1 MRLLRF
7 HFSHSLF
14 DPLLRRH
21 SQCPATCHSTLG
33 PSPALI
39 AKAGR
44 LPCGLAWSVHVADD
58 ALRKQLVPTTSH
70 TMLAL
75 RYAFIAT
82 LRRRRPRHRRPRR
95 RRRPSPRAAT
105 RRRRPSRP
113 SSPSRSARSCVCRLY
128 VCRRACRGAR
138 AGGRRADGA
147 AQRPRVLCPIV
158 LYTVIQTISP
168 DNSNIHPRSLAV
180 PTCTRAP
187 GPGGGRRGTRLRP
200 RAPVPGPGHRG
211 VPGLRERIC
220 RRRGEL
226 LCAPGGAASPGL
238 PRAAKSHQFV
248 PLHARGTGHW
258 TAAQRAVPRRH
269 PPADPARPR
278 PRAHAHAQRDR
289 VYAAADRSARR
300 RGWSGLRTR
309 VRPNAA
315 RVARALATPHQHAL
329 QRLQPQQN
337 S

>member
-1 MRLLRF
+1 MWGEPGAKIGASGRQHGF
-7 HFSHSLF
+7 GGFWFSCQKVKASESDRIRQVWCGGVGVTAPLTLCMTCGSL
-14 DPLLRRH
+14 
-21 SQCPATCHSTLG
+21 
-33 PSPALI
+33 
-39 AKAGR
+39 
-44 LPCGLAWSVHVADD
+44 
-58 ALRKQLVPTTSH
+58 
-70 TMLAL
+70 
-75 RYAFIAT
+75 
-82 LRRRRPRHRRPRR
+82 
-95 RRRPSPRAAT
+95 AT
-105 RRRRPSRP
+105 R
-113 SSPSRSARSCVCRLY
+113 
-128 VCRRACRGAR
+128 
-138 AGGRRADGA
+138 
-147 AQRPRVLCPIV
+147 
-158 LYTVIQTISP
+158 
-168 DNSNIHPRSLAV
+168 
-180 PTCTRAP
+180 RAP
-187 GPGGGRRGTRLRP
+187 GPLES
-200 RAPVPGPGHRG
+200 
-211 VPGLRERIC
+211 RERIC

-337 S
+337 SWM